1 MGREV
6 GGLEQDGLAVALPR
20 PRVEVLAQEQVPG
33 GNVDHAGD
41 RTASLT
47 GDVEEPVL
55 AGRLAEGGSGQS
67 SSPAGLPR
75 RAQG

>member
-1 MGREV
+1 M
-6 GGLEQDGLAVALPR
+6 R
-20 PRVEVLAQEQVPG
+20 PQVEVLAQEQVPG

-55 AGRLAEGGSGQS
+55 AGRLAEGGLRAVLIARGFAA
-67 SSPAGLPR
+67 PCPGLTVWPVDVH
-75 RAQG
+75 AV